1 MPDSAAGL
9 GTAPVDA
16 SVITVL
22 AALTGAAA
30 SGLTSGVPACA
41 PQGASRISAKRTKTR
56 RTG

>member
-16 SVITVL
+16 SVITAL

-30 SGLTSGVPACA
+30 SGLTSGVAACA
-41 PQGASRISAKRTKTR
+41 PQAASRTKTR